1 MGHQPFETWLL
12 SGESLPPEQEQ
23 HLQEHLNNC
32 QTCQQLSSAW
42 SEVDELLKGAS
53 LIKPAHGFTERW
65 KSRLAALENI
75 ELLKRQRRNTW
86 LFFGIS
92 AGAVLLVLIYM
103 IVQYFTSVQAP
114 VQVFIS
120 GLTFWAGFLTLVSAA
135 EVAFLPFV
143 ELLLVS
149 VPIYWWFI
157 FSALVGM
164 AVFLS
169 TISIRYIL
177 LPRRA
182 SI

>member
-1 MGHQPFETWLL
+1 MGHQPFETWML

-23 HLQEHLNNC
+23 QLQEHLN
-32 QTCQQLSSAW
+32 TCQVCQDLSSAW
-42 SEVDELLKGAS
+42 NEVDELLRTSPLKNPS
-53 LIKPAHGFTERW
+53 PGFTARW
-65 KSRLAALENI
+65 QSRLAAVENV

-92 AGAVLLVLIYM
+92 AGAAIMVLIFM

-114 VQVFIS
+114 VQTFIS
-120 GLTFWAGFLTLVSAA
+120 GLTLWAGFITLVNAA
-135 EVAFLPFV
+135 EVAFIPMV

-149 VPIYWWFI
+149 VPVYWWLI
-157 FSALVGM
+157 FSALVGI
-164 AVFLS
+164 AVLLS
-169 TISIRYIL
+169 TFSIRYIL